1 MEKTYLKDKHLKKKR
16 AMKGAYGIVVVAVI
30 FVFIMIKF
38 ATSGGVSDILS
49 FGKMPNADDAYKIAQ
64 EFVIPTIRTTNT
76 SFPEDGYQFGKKSD
90 SVYVIKSYVTSVDER
105 GRTNRTNFQMI
116 LKYNG
121 GAKFLKKN
129 WSMVDINE
137 SSQ

>member
-1 MEKTYLKDKHLKKKR
+1 MEKTFLKDKRLKKKR
-16 AMKGAYGIVVVAVI
+16 AMKGVYAIVVVGVI

-38 ATSGGVSDILS
+38 AISGGVSDVFS
-49 FGKMPNADDAYKIAQ
+49 FNRMPNADDAYKIAK
-64 EFVIPTIRTTNT
+64 EFVIPTIRSGNV
-76 SFPEDGYQFGKKSD
+76 SFPDEGYQYGKKSD
-90 SVYVIKSYVTSVDER
+90 SVYIIKSYVISTDER
-105 GRTNRTNFQMI
+105 GEKSRTNFEMI

-121 GAKFLKKN
+121 GPRFMKKN